1 MAENEHK
8 EDDDPDLAYL
18 KSKMNASTVKTIESI
33 LEQPQMKRLIRKMLV
48 REALKQSVILCFL
61 FTGIFTIYNAL
72 RQITNWGLTGDVAL
86 GISLI
91 FIAVAYLIKSGRG

>member
-18 KSKMNASTVKTIESI
+18 QRKSNASAVKTIESI

-48 REALKQSVILCFL
+48 REALKQSIILCFL

-72 RQITNWGLTGDVAL
+72 RQMTNWGLYGDVAM
-86 GISLI
+86 GVILI
-91 FIAVAYLIKSGRG
+91 FVAVAYLIKSGRG